1 MSHPGQ
7 CLTKG
12 CRSINRLGND
22 SRQEDCRSPE
32 SWLEKGNAASSIPC
46 HGRWRIITR
55 FNITN
60 GIPESKSEFGRWC
73 KFLDILRRPFVYS
86 GMTLRDQSS
95 GDLFEPRS
103 EVDLVLEGLNPE
115 QRTAVT
121 HDAGPLLIV
130 AGAGT
135 GKTKVI
141 THRIAYLIAT
151 KKARPEEILALTFTE
166 KAAAEMEERVD
177 VLVPYGFATVNIST
191 FHSFGD
197 RLLRDYA
204 LELGF
209 DPDFQVLG
217 QAEQFIF
224 FRQHLFDFPLRLFR
238 PLGNPTRFIFQILN
252 LFSRAK
258 DEDVTPDEYLA
269 YAEELAQE
277 ARRAELE
284 PQSSELQEEAE
295 RQRELAET
303 YAAYQRLLAE
313 NSRIDFGDQIL
324 LPLRLLR
331 ARPRVLSEVRKR
343 FKYILVDEFQ
353 DTNYAQFELVKMLA
367 AEHRNLTVVADDD
380 QSIYKFRGAAISNIL
395 NFRQSY
401 PDASLVVLTQNYRS
415 TQAILD
421 ASYRLIRHN
430 DPDRLE
436 VREKIDKRLRAV
448 RSGGSPPE
456 HLHFDTLTSEAEAV
470 AEMIERKVADGEY
483 RYRDFAILVRAN
495 NSADPFLNA
504 LHRAGIPYTFTGNR
518 GLYNRPEV
526 RLLLALVRVLSN
538 LADSISLYF
547 LAASEIY
554 EFPMEDLSRLMSDA
568 GNSHRTLYEVFKR
581 AAAVED
587 SRLSSEGLATLKKLL
602 ADLRDYLEES
612 RRQPAPTVLYQFL
625 KRSGYLQRLLA
636 DGTEEADYKIQNI
649 ALFFSR
655 VVDKYR
661 LVAPYGSLPEFAQ
674 HLELLLEAGDDPA
687 TAEADPDMDAVRV
700 LTIHKAKGLEFPVVF
715 LVSLVDQRFPTRR
728 RRDPLELPEPLAKDV
743 LPEGDFHLQE
753 ERRLFYVGLT
763 RAQKEL
769 YLTSARDYGGARPK
783 KVSQFVLETL
793 DNPRADEDYFRR
805 AATEVIERF
814 APVPESGTPAGDA
827 AVSGERPNFSH
838 RRIDDYLTCPLKY
851 KYIHILNVPVAQH
864 HSVVYGN
871 AIHKA
876 ISRYNERKQ
885 RGQPVSLDELI
896 DVFEKEWRS
905 TGFIT
910 REHEELRLE
919 AGRQALRR
927 FFEEEERRGV
937 RPELVEEEFKFQLG
951 EYTITGRWD
960 RIDRRDGQVVIVD
973 FKSSEVRDQ
982 QEADKKARANLQL
995 GIYAI
1000 AYQALFGELPAGAEL
1015 RFVDTGLV
1023 GRCSIDPKLLS
1034 TTEEKIHKA
1043 ATGILAHDYEPT
1055 PGPIVCGYCVFARV
1069 CPATQAKV

>member
-1 MSHPGQ
+1 MVLSN
-7 CLTKG
+7 
-12 CRSINRLGND
+12 RS
-22 SRQEDCRSPE
+22 QP
-32 SWLEKGNAASSIPC
+32 
-46 HGRWRIITR
+46 
-55 FNITN
+55 
-60 GIPESKSEFGRWC
+60 
-73 KFLDILRRPFVYS
+73 
-86 GMTLRDQSS
+86 
-95 GDLFEPRS
+95 DLFDERS
-103 EVDLVLEGLNPE
+103 QEEQILDGLNPQ
-115 QRTAVT
+115 QREAVT
-121 HDAGPLLIV
+121 HDGGPLLIV

-151 KKARPEEILALTFTE
+151 KRARPEEILALTFTE

-177 VLVPYGFATVNIST
+177 LLVPYGFATVNIST

-204 LELGF
+204 LELGL

-217 QAEQFIF
+217 KAEQFIF
-224 FRQHLFDFPLRLFR
+224 FRQHLFEFPLRRFR
-238 PLGNPTRFIFQILN
+238 PLGNPTRFIFHILG

-258 DEDVTPDEYLA
+258 DEDVSPDDYLA
-269 YAEELAQE
+269 FARELTTSAEANSAGDLPPKQGSQQND
-277 ARRAELE
+277 L
-284 PQSSELQEEAE
+284 LEEA
-295 RQRELAET
+295 QKQLELAET

-313 NSRIDFGDQIL
+313 NGKVDFGDQIV

-331 ARPRVLSEVRKR
+331 ERPRVLQEVQKR

-353 DTNYAQFELVKMLA
+353 DTNYAQFELVKLLA
-367 AEHRNLTVVADDD
+367 SGHRNLTVVADDD

-401 PDASLVVLTQNYRS
+401 PDARLVVLTRNYRS
-415 TQAILD
+415 SQAILD
-421 ASYRLIRHN
+421 ASYKLIRHN

-448 RSGGSPPE
+448 DESGPPPV
-456 HLHFDTLTSEAEAV
+456 HLHYDTLSSEAEGVVDLIKQKV
-470 AEMIERKVADGEY
+470 AEGSY
-483 RYRDFAILVRAN
+483 RYSDFAILVRAN

-504 LHRAGIPYTFTGNR
+504 LHRANIPSTFTGNR

-526 RLLLALVRVLSN
+526 RLLLAFVRALSN
-538 LADSISLYF
+538 LSDSISLYF
-547 LAASEIY
+547 LAASELY
-554 EFPMEDLSRLMSDA
+554 EFPMEDLTRLMSDA
-568 GNSHRTLYEVFKR
+568 TNSNRSLYEVFKK
-581 AAAVED
+581 AAASSD
-587 SRLSSEGLATLKKLL
+587 SRLSPEGLATLKKLL
-602 ADLRDYLEES
+602 DDLRDYLEES
-612 RRQPAPTVLYQFL
+612 RREPAPSVLYQFL

-636 DGTEEADYKIQNI
+636 DGTDEADYKIQNI

-655 VVDKYR
+655 VLDKYR

-687 TAEADPDMDAVRV
+687 TAEADSDTDAVRV

-728 RRDPLELPEPLAKDV
+728 KRDPLELPEALVKDV

-793 DNPRADEDYFRR
+793 DNPRADEDYFRK
-805 AATEVIERF
+805 AASEVSERF
-814 APVPESGTPAGDA
+814 APVPDTGAPAKDA
-827 AVSGERPNFSH
+827 ALSGERPNFSH

-864 HSVVYGN
+864 HSVIYGN

-885 RGQPVSLDELI
+885 RGEPVSLDELLE
-896 DVFEKEWRS
+896 VFHREWRS

-910 REHEELRLE
+910 REHEERRLE

-927 FFEEEERRGV
+927 FFEDQERLGI
-937 RPELVEEEFKFQLG
+937 RPELVEEDFKFRLD
-951 EYTITGRWD
+951 EYVITGRWD
-960 RIDRRDGQVVIVD
+960 RVDRRDGQVVIVD
-973 FKSSEVRDQ
+973 FKSSEVNDQ

-1000 AYQALFGELPAGAEL
+1000 AYRELFGELPRLAEL
-1015 RFVDTGLV
+1015 NFIETGIVGQCAVDD
-1023 GRCSIDPKLLS
+1023 RLLNS
-1034 TTEEKIHKA
+1034 TEEKIHKA
-1043 ATGILAHDYEPT
+1043 ATGILARNYEPT
-1055 PGPIVCGYCVFARV
+1055 PGPIVCSYCVFSRV
-1069 CPATQAKV
+1069 CPATQVGR